1 MAASCIDLAIRRII
15 AVGGHPG
22 KIAVLDNFCWPD
34 PVQSAK
40 TPDGEYKLA
49 QLVRA
54 NKAIYDYT
62 KSFLTPCISGKDSMK
77 NDSTR
82 GGRKISI
89 PPTLLISA
97 IAKIDDVS
105 RAVSLDAKRAGDLV
119 YVIGD
124 TAAELGGSEYY
135 NMLGFTG
142 NNVPKVDAKECL
154 ATYDKVIALVKKDLA
169 ASLSAPGP
177 GGLGMAFAKAAM
189 AGRLGMKIDL
199 DAIPASVTCS
209 DAEKLYSESNGRFI
223 ATVNPAKA
231 AEFEA
236 ALAGCVFAKVGVV
249 TEEKSIVLTGSDSGE
264 NKVCLE
270 EIVKNYKATLDQ
282 I

>member
-1 MAASCIDLAIRRII
+1 MKLNDKFLPITKEEC
-15 AVGGHPG
+15 
-22 KIAVLDNFCWPD
+22 
-34 PVQSAK
+34 SALGWD
-40 TPDGEYKLA
+40 TPD
-49 QLVRA
+49 
-54 NKAIYDYT
+54 
-62 KSFLTPCISGKDSMK
+62 F
-77 NDSTR
+77 
-82 GGRKISI
+82 
-89 PPTLLISA
+89 
-97 IAKIDDVS
+97 
-105 RAVSLDAKRAGDLV
+105 V

-124 TAAELGGSEYY
+124 TKAELGGSEYY

-154 ATYDKVIALVKKDLA
+154 ATYDKVIAMVRKDLA

-199 DAIPASVTCS
+199 DAIPASESCS
-209 DAEKLYSESNGRFI
+209 DAEKLYSESNGRFV

-236 ALAGCVFAKVGVV
+236 ALEGCVFAKVGVV
-249 TEEKSIVLTGSDSGE
+249 TEEQSIVLTGSDSGE
-264 NKVCLE
+264 NTVCLE
-270 EIVKNYKATLDQ
+270 KLVKNYKATLDQ

>member
-1 MAASCIDLAIRRII
+1 MPI
-15 AVGGHPG
+15 
-22 KIAVLDNFCWPD
+22 
-34 PVQSAK
+34 
-40 TPDGEYKLA
+40 
-49 QLVRA
+49 
-54 NKAIYDYT
+54 
-62 KSFLTPCISGKDSMK
+62 
-77 NDSTR
+77 
-82 GGRKISI
+82 
-89 PPTLLISA
+89 
-97 IAKIDDVS
+97 
-105 RAVSLDAKRAGDLV
+105 V

-124 TAAELGGSEYY
+124 TKAELGGSEYY
-135 NMLGFTG
+135 NMLGYTG

-154 ATYDKVIALVKKDLA
+154 ATYDKVIAMVKKDLA

-199 DAIPASVTCS
+199 DAVPASETCS

-236 ALAGCVFAKVGVV
+236 ALAGCTFAKVGVV
-249 TEEKSIVLTGSDSGE
+249 TEDKVLAFTGKESGE
-264 NKVCLE
+264 TRVCLE
-270 EIVKNYKATLDQ
+270 ELIKNYKATLDQ